1 MNAQTNHPI
10 NNTTDPQFLG
20 PEAGQQAEGKAG
32 GVKGNASANWMPTT
46 RSCTATFLSLVAH

>member
-20 PEAGQQAEGKAG
+20 PEAGQQAG
-32 GVKGNASANWMPTT
+32 GQKRHKTIASANWMPTA
-46 RSCTATFLSLVAH
+46 RSCIATSQLRAVP